1 MSLEEL
7 IQACTENGDA
17 AAWEEF
23 VRRFHSLIAAVVLRT
38 ARRWGSNS
46 PELVDDLIQETYLKI
61 CSQRK
66 LLLREFTPH
75 HPEAFYGYLK
85 VVTSN
90 VVHDYFRARHS
101 QKRGLGL
108 AESSIEDVEFIRT
121 ALSKAPTEDVHR
133 NILLNEVDGIL
144 CSALAGDEQTQTR
157 DRTIFWL
164 YYRYGLTAPAI
175 ARLSSIAL
183 TVKGVES
190 VIHRS
195 TRLVRERLAPLDEA
209 VN

>member
-7 IQACTENGDA
+7 IRACAENGDA
-17 AAWEEF
+17 GAWEEF

-46 PELVDDLIQETYLKI
+46 PELVDDLIQDTYLKI
-61 CSQRK
+61 CSQRE
-66 LLLREFTPH
+66 LLLREFTPR

-101 QKRGLGL
+101 QKRGLGI
-108 AESSIEDVEFIRT
+108 AESSVDDVEFMRK
-121 ALSKAPTEDVHR
+121 ALTGSPNEDVHR
-133 NILLNEVDGIL
+133 NILLKEVDEIL
-144 CSALAGDEQTQTR
+144 RSVLSGDNQTQTR
-157 DRTIFWL
+157 DRTVFWL

-175 ARLSSIAL
+175 ARLPSISL
-183 TVKGVES
+183 KLKGVES
-190 VIHRS
+190 VIHRL
-195 TRLVRERLAPLDEA
+195 TRLVRERLTPPDEA